1 MNRVNYRPTKVILI
15 ARVSDE
21 SQIDALPAQKLR
33 LEKFAREKNFENY
46 EYHEFNETAYS
57 NNRKKF

>member
-33 LEKFAREKNFENY
+33 LEKFAREKNFEN
-46 EYHEFNETAYS
+46 
-57 NNRKKF
+57 